1 MAKGMVVMLVNLLIT
16 PNSEWGGNLRLPRGI
31 RWDPTPCSYLLSD
44 SVRSSVVQP
53 VNGHGN
59 PDPSISCLFLQRP
72 VKKGISWQR
81 GGAEERGNLLPPK
94 VQRPVGDIKGHR
106 RLWAVVI
113 LRTWD
118 FRLLMTITSLPCLKP
133 TIRAALWTHYLDSA
147 FSIPPGR
154 SRGSRKK
161 TIYSFSPFPGC
172 EMLITGHKETSAH
185 SRPLGFSQSVSVQ
198 GSMEPSLQVFS
209 FLKWLRIL
217 VRVRGMTLNSDNHIF
232 MTSLSSWLGLPEGR
246 TCHSVF

>member
-106 RLWAVVI
+106 TLWAVVI

-172 EMLITGHKETSAH
+172 EMLITGHRETSAH

-198 GSMEPSLQVFS
+198 FTGL
-209 FLKWLRIL
+209 FLFKVTPYSCESREDDPELWQPYLHDIPL
-217 VRVRGMTLNSDNHIF
+217 F
-232 MTSLSSWLGLPEGR
+232 MTGSPWRQDLSFCLLAE
-246 TCHSVF
+246 